1 MMGQLAALLQ
11 LQARLTWN
19 SFTTRKAINL
29 IAVALVALVF
39 CGIAAGGAVGLYF
52 LGGVMG
58 VQDSLFRLLVLNGAL
73 LLFLLVC
80 ASGALWEAQRNDW
93 LDIRKLTLLP
103 VPLGLLFGVNVFL
116 ALFGA
121 MPLLFA
127 FGAGGLLLGWW
138 QAGGGGLVPALLVSV
153 SFFLQ
158 CGVWLYWWRG
168 ALALMMQNPK
178 RRRLILTLIP
188 VLTIVLS
195 QLPFFISQGMLR
207 VEGQDW
213 AAAEGW
219 VAAQLTGLGIE
230 NVDLRSEDFLAGL
243 EAYVPPL
250 WWALGVWHALE
261 GRSQPA
267 LWITLSHSGSA
278 LFALA
283 MAYRGTLRHYRMGST
298 DATQRRRKRVRKPS
312 LARKLPGLA
321 IETSA
326 VVHVTF
332 LTLLRHPQMR
342 MLLVMPTLMAILLM
356 GMFSMNTILRGAP
369 IGVLPVFMLFWPFFN
384 YTMVLCNQ
392 FGMDAGGFRALMLMP
407 TPRHRILLAKNV
419 ALAPFVLGLGWFM
432 VILAAVLLE
441 IPRHLLAF
449 AVIQQAALFLLI
461 CGFGNFM
468 SIYMPYPIRYDVMS
482 RPAGRG
488 QNAFSNLAALG
499 VMLMLMLPTAL
510 CGFVGMQLG
519 MWAGLVASL
528 TLLAAAATAYVPLL
542 RVAGDLLRERE
553 QDVLGQLQ
561 RNTV

>member
-1 MMGQLAALLQ
+1 MRQLAALLQ
-11 LQARLTWN
+11 LQARLSWN
-19 SFTTRKAINL
+19 SFSTRKVINML
-29 IAVALVALVF
+29 AAGLVAVVF
-39 CGIAAGGAVGLYF
+39 CCITAGSAVGLYF
-52 LGGVMG
+52 AGSLLVE
-58 VQDSLFRLLVLNGAL
+58 QDPLFRLLALNGAL
-73 LLFLLVC
+73 VLFLLVC

-103 VPLGLLFGVNVFL
+103 VSVGLLFGVNVFL

-138 QAGGGGLVPALLVSV
+138 SAGGAGLVGALLVSV
-153 SFFLQ
+153 TFFVQ
-158 CGVWLYWWRG
+158 CGAWLYWWRG
-168 ALALMMQNPK
+168 TLALMMQNPK

-195 QLPFFISQGMLR
+195 QLPFFVSQGMLR

-213 AAAEGW
+213 AAAEAW
-219 VAAQLTGLGIE
+219 AASQLTGLGME
-230 NVDLRSEDFLAGL
+230 NVDLRSEHFLAQL

-261 GRSQPA
+261 GRPEPA
-267 LWITLSHSGSA
+267 LWIA
-278 LFALA
+278 LFHTASTLFA
-283 MAYRGTLRHYRMGST
+283 ISMAYRGTLRHYRMGGT
-298 DATQRRRKRVRKPS
+298 DLAQRRRTQSHRPA
-312 LARKLPGLA
+312 LARKLPGLD

-326 VVHVTF
+326 VVHITV
-332 LTLLRHPQMR
+332 LTLVRHPQMR
-342 MLLVMPTLMAILLM
+342 MLLVMPTIMAIMLMAV
-356 GMFSMNTILRGAP
+356 FSMNTILRGAP
-369 IGVLPVFMLFWPFFN
+369 IGALPVFMLFWPFFN
-384 YTMVLCNQ
+384 YAMVLCNQ

-407 TPRHRILLAKNV
+407 TPRHRVLLAKNV

-432 VILAAVLLE
+432 VFLAAVLLE

-468 SIYMPYPIRYDVMS
+468 SIYMPYPVRFDALA

-519 MWAGLVASL
+519 MWAGLGASV
-528 TLLAAAATAYVPLL
+528 TLLAAAATAYVPML

-553 QDVLGQLQ
+553 QDVLSQLQ